1 MYNLY
6 TGNLLNK
13 LFREFMYSL
22 YTGNLLNSLF
32 REFMYSLYIGNLLN
46 ILFRE
51 FMYSLYTGNLPDD
64 VEARTSVY
72 SISKLLGVQHGR
84 IKKKTLNVFVWSKH

>member
-1 MYNLY
+1 MFNLH
-6 TGNLLNK
+6 TGNLLKN

-22 YTGNLLNSLF
+22 YTRNLLKN
-32 REFMYSLYIGNLLN
+32 
-46 ILFRE
+46 LFRE

-84 IKKKTLNVFVWSKH
+84 IKKKTLYIFVWSKH

>member
-1 MYNLY
+1 MFNLH
-6 TGNLLNK
+6 TGILLKNLL
-13 LFREFMYSL
+13 REFMYSL
-22 YTGNLLNSLF
+22 YTRNLLKN
-32 REFMYSLYIGNLLN
+32 
-46 ILFRE
+46 LFRE

-84 IKKKTLNVFVWSKH
+84 I

>member
-1 MYNLY
+1 MYNMHPENLLNILFKKFMFNLY

-22 YTGNLLNSLF
+22 YTGNL
-32 REFMYSLYIGNLLN
+32 
-46 ILFRE
+46 
-51 FMYSLYTGNLPDD
+51 PDD
-64 VEARTSVY
+64 AEARTSVY

-84 IKKKTLNVFVWSKH
+84 ILKKTITIFVWSKH

>member
-1 MYNLY
+1 MYGLY
-6 TGNLLNK
+6 KGYLLNI
-13 LFREFMYSL
+13 LFREFMYNM
-22 YTGNLLNSLF
+22 YTGNLNILF
-32 REFMYSLYIGNLLN
+32 KKFMFNLHTWNLLKN
-46 ILFRE
+46 LFRE

-84 IKKKTLNVFVWSKH
+84 I